1 MEFFFLQSRGV
12 LLKHRLQKLG
22 YKSSNS
28 FSSLKRQIPSQSTNG
43 SYCIRRDS
51 LSFRRRRSIV
61 EEVEIMATFELY
73 RRSTIGMCLT
83 ETLDEMV
90 QSGTLSPE
98 LAIQVLVQFDKSMTE
113 ALESQVKTKVS
124 IKGHL
129 HTYRFCDNVWTFIL
143 QDAMFKN
150 DDRQE
155 NVSRVKIVAC
165 DSKLLTHC
173 HMSFLPL
180 QMCFHQSRREYDSSA
195 MATSKSHS
203 FQLIEGMELQITV
216 TGLPNGSSVRTEFH
230 LKNCNRTWILHWGCI
245 YQGNN
250 NWFVPSEHSTKQG
263 ALQTPFVKSGN
274 DYVVILELRDPE
286 VRAVEFVLKDGNRN
300 RWLKQHTG
308 NFRVEIPWNELHA
321 HHRIPK
327 NLIERRAYTIWDRKG
342 RPQNTAREQQMDYEN
357 AIRELQ
363 ADLARGISIDDLQA
377 NSSIPVEKAVISE
390 PKQTMNLHQPS
401 HRRKHDVQKWLQK
414 YAEPITKNASVNS
427 SALAELLKKSVGQE
441 NVVSQKSFH
450 IRNYEIAVL
459 QKNVNGDCRLYVA
472 TNMAGPT
479 VLHWGV
485 AKSSAGEWLTPPPD
499 VLPEKSKIVHGACQ
513 TYFTDMSSREHSYQ
527 LIVINF
533 KRSGFVGIQFVIW
546 SGSHWVNNNGANF
559 AVNLISLNSTGGK
572 LGVDGKY
579 ILKWLL
585 DEIAEREKEAERSL
599 MHRFNIATE
608 LTERCKDEGE
618 GGCIGIMV
626 WMKFMAT
633 RHLTWNKNYNVKPR
647 EISEALERFTNLM
660 EKIYLQ
666 QPYKREIVRLTMA
679 LVGRGGQ
686 GDVGQRIRDEILVI
700 QRNNHCKSGMME
712 EWHQKLHNNSS
723 ADDVIIC
730 EALLNY
736 VRSDFKIDAYWK
748 TLKANGLTKE
758 RLASYDRPILSEPR
772 FKSDAKEGLI
782 RDLTMYLKTLKAV
795 HSGADLES
803 AIDTFLSPA
812 KGHNVFALN
821 GLSPKLQAHF
831 LHSLTIFSIHISVK
845 RLVREENTAP
855 LIEKLVD
862 ARIELH
868 PALRAPRARAK
879 DLLFLDIALE
889 SCFKTTIEKR
899 LISLNFNSPP
909 EVVFVICV
917 VLENLCLSTF
927 NNEEDCYRV
936 SETYKAHDVEWALQ
950 TKAVLDRLQLV
961 LADRCQHYLR
971 LIQPSANYLG
981 QMLRVDK
988 HGIDVFTEE
997 VVRAGPGA
1005 VLSTLVNR
1013 FDPCLRKIANLG
1025 CWQVISSADAYGF
1038 LVCVNELITVQSKVY
1053 SKPTVII
1060 ASKVTGEEEIPDGV
1074 VAVLTPSLIDVLS
1087 HVSIR
1092 ARNSKACT
1100 IFCLMQICFATCFDQ
1115 NVLKNLKS
1123 KEGREISIHINSTGL
1138 VISDGNN
1145 SDGHVRHIYISSVS
1159 HGVVSKRKKFCSN
1172 YVISSKE
1179 FTSEMVGSK
1188 SCNIKFL
1195 RERVPS
1201 WIKIPT
1207 SVALPFGT
1215 FECALSDDSNKD
1227 VAHKISALKV
1237 SLNRGDMTKLK
1248 AIQEAVLQMNAPIAL
1263 KNELIH
1269 KLRSERMSYHG
1280 DESSWNRSWMAIKKV
1295 WASKWN
1301 ERAYVSCK
1309 KTRVDH
1315 DAVCMAVLV
1324 QEVICGDYAFVI
1336 HTNNPVTGDP
1346 SEIYTEIVKG
1356 LGETLVGGYPG
1367 RAMSFITK
1375 KTNLKS
1381 PTVISYPSKRIGLYS
1396 KPSVIFR
1403 SDSNNE
1409 DLEGYAGAGLYDSVI
1424 MDEAEEVMVDYSR
1437 EQLIVDKAFQV
1448 RLFSA
1453 IAEAGNVIETLYGCP
1468 QDIEGVV
1475 KGGIIYVVQARP
1487 QL

>member
-1 MEFFFLQSRGV
+1 
-12 LLKHRLQKLG
+12 
-22 YKSSNS
+22 
-28 FSSLKRQIPSQSTNG
+28 
-43 SYCIRRDS
+43 
-51 LSFRRRRSIV
+51 
-61 EEVEIMATFELY
+61 MATFELY

-143 QDAMFKN
+143 QDAMFKS

-155 NVSRVKIVAC
+155 NLNFVKKA
-165 DSKLLTHC
+165 
-173 HMSFLPL
+173 
-180 QMCFHQSRREYDSSA
+180 A
-195 MATSKSHS
+195 MATSKSLS
-203 FQLIEGMELQITV
+203 FQLVEGMELQITV
-216 TGLPNGSSVRTEFH
+216 TGLPNGSSVRAEFH

-250 NWFVPSEHSTKQG
+250 NWHVPSEHSSKQG

-274 DYVVILELRDPE
+274 DYVVILELRDPR

-321 HHRIPK
+321 YHLIPK
-327 NLIERRAYTIWDRKG
+327 NLIESRAYNIWDRKG
-342 RPQNTAREQQMDYEN
+342 RPQNTAREQQIDYDI
-357 AIRELQ
+357 AVRELQ
-363 ADLARGISIDDLQA
+363 AELARGMSLEDLQA
-377 NSSIPVEKAVISE
+377 NSTVPVEKEVTLQQH
-390 PKQTMNLHQPS
+390 QTMNLHPPS
-401 HRRKHDVQKWLQK
+401 YRRRHDVQKWLQK
-414 YAEPITKNASVNS
+414 YSEPITNNGSVKS
-427 SALAELLKKSVGQE
+427 SALADLLKRYVGQE

-450 IRNYEIAVL
+450 IRNYEILVL
-459 QKNVNGDCRLYVA
+459 QKNVKGDCRLLVA

-479 VLHWGV
+479 FLHWGV
-485 AKSSAGEWLTPPPD
+485 AKSSAGEWLTPPLD
-499 VLPEKSKIVHGACQ
+499 VLPEKSKLVHGACQ
-513 TYFTDMSSREHSYQ
+513 THFTDMSSREHSYQ
-527 LIVINF
+527 IVDINF
-533 KRSGFVGIQFVIW
+533 KRSGFIGIQFVIW
-546 SGSHWVNNNGANF
+546 SGGYWINNNGANF
-559 AVNLISLNSTGGK
+559 AVNLKSSDSTISVKSD
-572 LGVDGKY
+572 VDGKY

-585 DEIAEREKEAERSL
+585 DEISEREKEAERSL

-660 EKIYLQ
+660 EKIYVQ
-666 QPYKREIVRLTMA
+666 QPYKREIVRLIMA

-686 GDVGQRIRDEILVI
+686 GDVGQRIRDEILVV

-736 VRSDFKIDAYWK
+736 VRSDFRIDAYWQ

-758 RLASYDRPILSEPR
+758 RLKSYDRPIVSEPR
-772 FKSDAKEGLI
+772 FSSDAKEGLI

-803 AIDTFLSPA
+803 AIDTFLSPS
-812 KGHNVFALN
+812 KGQHVFAAN
-821 GLSPKLQAHF
+821 GLSPKLQD
-831 LHSLTIFSIHISVK
+831 LLNLVK
-845 RLVREENTAP
+845 RLVREENAEH

-868 PALRAPRARAK
+868 PALRAPRTRAK
-879 DLLFLDIALE
+879 DLLFLDISLE
-889 SCFKTTIEKR
+889 SSFKTAIEKR
-899 LISLNFNSPP
+899 LLSLNFSNPP
-909 EVVFVICV
+909 EIIFVICV
-917 VLENLCLSTF
+917 MLENLCLSTF
-927 NNEEDCYRV
+927 NNEELIFCTKDWYRV
-936 SETYKAHDVEWALQ
+936 SETYRAHDVQWALQ

-961 LADRCQHYLR
+961 LADRCQHYFR

-981 QMLRVDK
+981 QSLRVDK

-997 VVRAGPGA
+997 VIRAGPGA

-1013 FDPCLRKIANLG
+1013 FDPFLRKIANLG
-1025 CWQVISSADAYGF
+1025 CWQVISSADAHGF
-1038 LVCVNELITVQSKVY
+1038 VVCVNELITVQNKVY

-1060 ASKVTGEEEIPDGV
+1060 ASRVTGEEEIPDGV
-1074 VAVLTPSLIDVLS
+1074 VAVLTPCMIDVLS

-1092 ARNSKACT
+1092 ARNSK
-1100 IFCLMQICFATCFDQ
+1100 ICFATCFDQ
-1115 NVLKNLKS
+1115 NVLRSLKS
-1123 KEGREISIHINSTGL
+1123 KEGRTISIHTKSNGL

-1145 SDGHVRHIYISSVS
+1145 SDVSVRHIFISSVPR
-1159 HGVVSKRKKFCSN
+1159 GVISKGKKFCGN

-1179 FTSEMVGSK
+1179 FTDEKVGSK

-1215 FECALSDDSNKD
+1215 FEIALSDDSNKD
-1227 VAHKISALKV
+1227 VARKIFALKD

-1248 AIQEAVLQMNAPIAL
+1248 AIQEAVLQMTAPTAL
-1263 KNELIH
+1263 RNELIH
-1269 KLRSERMSYHG
+1269 KLRSERMSFHG
-1280 DESSWNRSWMAIKKV
+1280 DESGWNRSWMAIKKV

-1301 ERAYVSCK
+1301 ERAYVSCRK
-1309 KTRVDH
+1309 AKVDH

-1324 QEVICGDYAFVI
+1324 QEVICADYAFVI
-1336 HTNNPVTGDP
+1336 HTKNPVSGDP

-1356 LGETLVGGYPG
+1356 LGETLVGAYPG

-1375 KTNLKS
+1375 KTNLKT

-1396 KPSVIFR
+1396 KPSIIFR

-1424 MDEAEEVMVDYSR
+1424 MDEAEEVVVDYSR
-1437 EQLIVDKAFQV
+1437 EQLVVDKAFQV

-1468 QDIEGVV
+1468 QDIEGVA
-1475 KGGIIYVVQARP
+1475 KGGHIYVVQARP

>member
-1 MEFFFLQSRGV
+1 
-12 LLKHRLQKLG
+12 
-22 YKSSNS
+22 
-28 FSSLKRQIPSQSTNG
+28 
-43 SYCIRRDS
+43 
-51 LSFRRRRSIV
+51 
-61 EEVEIMATFELY
+61 MA
-73 RRSTIGMCLT
+73 
-83 ETLDEMV
+83 
-90 QSGTLSPE
+90 
-98 LAIQVLVQFDKSMTE
+98 A
-113 ALESQVKTKVS
+113 
-124 IKGHL
+124 
-129 HTYRFCDNVWTFIL
+129 
-143 QDAMFKN
+143 
-150 DDRQE
+150 
-155 NVSRVKIVAC
+155 
-165 DSKLLTHC
+165 
-173 HMSFLPL
+173 
-180 QMCFHQSRREYDSSA
+180 
-195 MATSKSHS
+195 SKSHS
-203 FQLIEGMELQITV
+203 FQLVEGMELQITV
-216 TGLPNGSSVRTEFH
+216 TGLPNGNSVRAEFH

-250 NWFVPSEHSTKQG
+250 NWHVPSEHSSKQG

-274 DYVVILELRDPE
+274 DYVVILELRDPR

-321 HHRIPK
+321 YHQIPK
-327 NLIERRAYTIWDRKG
+327 NLIESRAYNIWDRRG
-342 RPQNTAREQQMDYEN
+342 RPQNSAREQQIDYDI
-357 AIRELQ
+357 AVRELQ
-363 ADLARGISIDDLQA
+363 AELARGMSLEELQA
-377 NSSIPVEKAVISE
+377 NYTVTVEKAVASE
-390 PKQTMNLHQPS
+390 PNQKTNLHPPS
-401 HRRKHDVQKWLQK
+401 YRRKHDVQKWLQK
-414 YAEPITKNASVNS
+414 YAEPITKNGSVKS
-427 SALAELLKKSVGQE
+427 SALADLLKRSVGEE
-441 NVVSQKSFH
+441 NVVSQRSFH

-459 QKNVNGDCRLYVA
+459 EKNVKGDCRLWVA

-479 VLHWGV
+479 FLHWGV
-485 AKSSAGEWLTPPPD
+485 AKSCAGEWLTPPPD

-513 TYFTDMSSREHSYQ
+513 THFTDMSSREHTYQ
-527 LIVINF
+527 FVDINF
-533 KRSGFVGIQFVIW
+533 KRSGFIGIQFVIW
-546 SGSHWVNNNGANF
+546 SGGYWINNNGANF
-559 AVNLISLNSTGGK
+559 AVNLKSSDSTSAK
-572 LGVDGKY
+572 VDVDGNY

-585 DEIAEREKEAERSL
+585 DEISEREKEAERSL

-660 EKIYLQ
+660 EKIYVQ
-666 QPYKREIVRLTMA
+666 QPYKREVVRLIMA

-736 VRSDFKIDAYWK
+736 VRSDFRIDAYWQ

-758 RLASYDRPILSEPR
+758 RLASYDRPIVSEPR
-772 FKSDAKEGLI
+772 FRSDAKEGLI

-803 AIDTFLSPA
+803 AIDTFLSPS
-812 KGHNVFALN
+812 KGHNVFAVN
-821 GLSPKLQAHF
+821 GLSPKLQDL
-831 LHSLTIFSIHISVK
+831 LHLVK
-845 RLVREENTAP
+845 RLIREENAEH

-868 PALRAPRARAK
+868 PALRAPRTRAK
-879 DLLFLDIALE
+879 DLLFLDIALD
-889 SCFKTTIEKR
+889 SSFKTTIEKR
-899 LISLNFNSPP
+899 LLSLNFNNPP
-909 EVVFVICV
+909 EIIFVICV

-927 NNEEDCYRV
+927 NNEELIFCTKDWYRI
-936 SETYKAHDVEWALQ
+936 SETYRAHDVQWALQ

-961 LADRCQHYLR
+961 LADRCQHYFR
-971 LIQPSANYLG
+971 LLQPSASYLG
-981 QMLRVDK
+981 QSLRVDK

-997 VVRAGPGA
+997 VIRAGPGA

-1025 CWQVISSADAYGF
+1025 CWQIISSADAYGF
-1038 LVCVNELITVQSKVY
+1038 LVCVNELITVQNKVY
-1053 SKPTVII
+1053 SKPTVMI
-1060 ASKVTGEEEIPDGV
+1060 ASRVTGEEEIPDGV
-1074 VAVLTPSLIDVLS
+1074 VAVLTPCMIDVLS

-1092 ARNSKACT
+1092 ARNSK
-1100 IFCLMQICFATCFDQ
+1100 ICFATCFDQ
-1115 NVLKNLKS
+1115 NVLRNLKS
-1123 KEGREISIHINSTGL
+1123 KEGRAISIHTKPTGL
-1138 VISDGNN
+1138 VISAGNN
-1145 SDGHVRHIYISSVS
+1145 SEASVRHIFISCAPR
-1159 HGVVSKRKKFCSN
+1159 GVISKGKKFCGN

-1179 FTSEMVGSK
+1179 FTDEKVGSK

-1215 FECALSDDSNKD
+1215 FENALSDDFNKD
-1227 VAHKISALKV
+1227 VARKIYVLKD
-1237 SLNRGDMTKLK
+1237 SLSRGDMTKLK
-1248 AIQEAVLQMNAPIAL
+1248 AIQEAVLQMTAPTAL
-1263 KNELIH
+1263 RNELIH
-1269 KLRSERMSYHG
+1269 KLRSERMSFHG
-1280 DESSWNRSWMAIKKV
+1280 DESGWNKSWTAIKKV

-1301 ERAYVSCK
+1301 ERAYVSCR
-1309 KTRVDH
+1309 KTKVDH

-1324 QEVICGDYAFVI
+1324 QEVICADYAFVI
-1336 HTNNPVTGDP
+1336 HTNNPVSGDP

-1356 LGETLVGGYPG
+1356 LGETLVGAYPG

-1375 KTNLKS
+1375 KSNLKS

-1396 KPSVIFR
+1396 KPSIIFR

-1424 MDEAEEVMVDYSR
+1424 MDEAEEVVVDYSR

-1448 RLFSA
+1448 SLFSA

-1475 KGGIIYVVQARP
+1475 KGGHIYVVQARP

>member
-1 MEFFFLQSRGV
+1 
-12 LLKHRLQKLG
+12 
-22 YKSSNS
+22 
-28 FSSLKRQIPSQSTNG
+28 
-43 SYCIRRDS
+43 
-51 LSFRRRRSIV
+51 
-61 EEVEIMATFELY
+61 
-73 RRSTIGMCLT
+73 
-83 ETLDEMV
+83 
-90 QSGTLSPE
+90 
-98 LAIQVLVQFDKSMTE
+98 
-113 ALESQVKTKVS
+113 
-124 IKGHL
+124 
-129 HTYRFCDNVWTFIL
+129 
-143 QDAMFKN
+143 
-150 DDRQE
+150 
-155 NVSRVKIVAC
+155 
-165 DSKLLTHC
+165 
-173 HMSFLPL
+173 
-180 QMCFHQSRREYDSSA
+180 
-195 MATSKSHS
+195 MATSKSHQ
-203 FQLIEGMELQITV
+203 FQLVEGMELQITV
-216 TGLPNGSSVRTEFH
+216 TGLPNGSSVRAEFH
-230 LKNCNRTWILHWGCI
+230 LKNCTRIWILHWGCI

-250 NWFVPSEHSTKQG
+250 YWFVPSEHSPKQG

-274 DYVVILELRDPE
+274 DYVVILELRDPR

-321 HHRIPK
+321 IHRIPK
-327 NLIERRAYTIWDRKG
+327 NLIESRAYKIWDRKG
-342 RPQNTAREQQMDYEN
+342 RPQNSAREQQIDYDN

-363 ADLARGISIDDLQA
+363 AELARGMSLDELQA
-377 NSSIPVEKAVISE
+377 NSTLRVEKEVTSE
-390 PKQTMNLHQPS
+390 PNQTMKLHPPS

-414 YAEPITKNASVNS
+414 YAEPTTKTGSVKS
-427 SALAELLKKSVGQE
+427 SALVNLLKRSVGQE
-441 NVVSQKSFH
+441 NIVSERSFH

-459 QKNVNGDCRLYVA
+459 QIYVKGDCRLWVA

-513 TYFTDMSSREHSYQ
+513 THFTDMSSREHSYQ
-527 LIVINF
+527 FVDINF

-546 SGSHWVNNNGANF
+546 SGGYWVNNNGANF
-559 AVNLISLNSTGGK
+559 AVNLKSSDSTSGK
-572 LGVDGKY
+572 LDVDGKY

-585 DEIAEREKEAERSL
+585 DEISEREKEAEKSL

-633 RHLTWNKNYNVKPR
+633 RYLTWNKNYNVKPR

-666 QPYKREIVRLTMA
+666 QPNKREIVRLIMA

-736 VRSDFKIDAYWK
+736 VRSDFRIDAYWQ

-772 FKSDAKEGLI
+772 FRSDAKEGLI
-782 RDLTMYLKTLKAV
+782 RDLTMYLKTLKVV

-803 AIDTFLSPA
+803 AIDMFLSPSQ
-812 KGHNVFALN
+812 GHNVFAAN
-821 GLSPKLQAHF
+821 GLSPKLQD
-831 LHSLTIFSIHISVK
+831 LLNLVK
-845 RLVREENTAP
+845 RLAREENADP

-868 PALRAPRARAK
+868 PALRAPRTRAK

-899 LISLNFNSPP
+899 LISLNFNNPP
-909 EVVFVICV
+909 DIIFVISV

-927 NNEEDCYRV
+927 NNAEIIFCTKDWYRV
-936 SETYKAHDVEWALQ
+936 SETYRAPDVQWALQ

-971 LIQPSANYLG
+971 LIQPSARYLG
-981 QMLRVDK
+981 QLLRVDK

-1038 LVCVNELITVQSKVY
+1038 LVCVNELILVQNKVY
-1053 SKPTVII
+1053 TKPTVII

-1074 VAVLTPSLIDVLS
+1074 VAVLTPCMIDVLS

-1092 ARNSKACT
+1092 ARNSK
-1100 IFCLMQICFATCFDQ
+1100 ICFATCFDQ
-1115 NVLKNLKS
+1115 NVLRNLKS
-1123 KEGREISIHINSTGL
+1123 KEGRAISIHTKSTGL
-1138 VISDGNN
+1138 VISDCSN
-1145 SDGHVRHIYISSVS
+1145 SDVPVRHIYISSVPR
-1159 HGVVSKRKKFCSN
+1159 GVISKGKKFFGN
-1172 YVISSKE
+1172 YMISSKE
-1179 FTSEMVGSK
+1179 FTDERVGSK

-1215 FECALSDDSNKD
+1215 FEYALSDDSNKD
-1227 VAHKISALKV
+1227 VARKISVLKD
-1237 SLNRGDMTKLK
+1237 SLNRGEMTKLK
-1248 AIQEAVLQMNAPIAL
+1248 AIQEAVLQMSAPMAL
-1263 KNELIH
+1263 RNELIH
-1269 KLRSERMSYHG
+1269 KLRSERLPYLG
-1280 DESSWNRSWMAIKKV
+1280 DEAGWNKSWTAIKKV

-1309 KTRVDH
+1309 KTKLDH
-1315 DAVCMAVLV
+1315 DAVCMAVLI

-1336 HTNNPVTGDP
+1336 HTNNPVSGDS

-1356 LGETLVGGYPG
+1356 LGETLVGAYPG

-1381 PTVISYPSKRIGLYS
+1381 PIVINYPSKRIGLYS
-1396 KPSVIFR
+1396 KLSIIFR

-1409 DLEGYAGAGLYDSVI
+1409 DLEGYAGAGLYDSVM
-1424 MDEAEEVMVDYSR
+1424 MDEAEEVVVDYSR

-1475 KGGIIYVVQARP
+1475 KGGNIYVVQARP

>member
-1 MEFFFLQSRGV
+1 
-12 LLKHRLQKLG
+12 
-22 YKSSNS
+22 
-28 FSSLKRQIPSQSTNG
+28 
-43 SYCIRRDS
+43 
-51 LSFRRRRSIV
+51 
-61 EEVEIMATFELY
+61 MATFELY

-173 HMSFLPL
+173 HTSFLPL
-180 QMCFHQSRREYDSSA
+180 QMYSHQSRREYDSSA

-274 DYVVILELRDPE
+274 DYVVILELRDPK

-300 RWLKQHTG
+300 RWYVLKQHTG

-427 SALAELLKKSVGQE
+427 SAVAELLKKSVGQE

-1269 KLRSERMSYHG
+1269 KLRSERISYHG

-1424 MDEAEEVMVDYSR
+1424 MDEAEEVVVDYSR